1 MSDVIVVGGGPAGSV
16 TAMLLA
22 RAGYHVLLLD
32 RARFPRPKA
41 CGDCISPGANR
52 ILKRIG
58 VWDAVLQAE
67 HAQLRSWRLVS
78 GHASFAAPFSAV
90 PCAPKEDVALAIER
104 THLDALLLQ
113 QAERAGV
120 QVLQGAKVHDLIRD
134 HNNAVT
140 GVEATH
146 EGRKHAL
153 RARLTIGADGLRSI
167 IARKLRAHARRP
179 RLRKASFTLHAVLP
193 YNRDF
198 GEMRL
203 CAGGCVGIAPV
214 AASPEGMRYN
224 ITVVLARGSYDA
236 RAGAREIV
244 ARTLS
249 AFPDLAACPVNEPVL
264 ASGPFDW
271 PVRQTVFDGA
281 ALVGDAA
288 GYYDPFTGQGIY
300 QALAGAELLA
310 SHAAEAL
317 CENVVSAR
325 SLHGYARAQRRLSS
339 APRKAQHLIEMVCAR
354 PKLADRVF
362 NKLAR
367 ADAVAA
373 TLIGVTGDLLPARAF
388 FSPRL
393 LAQLVT

>member
-1 MSDVIVVGGGPAGSV
+1 MNDVIVVGGGPAGSV

-32 RARFPRPKA
+32 RARFPRAKA

-58 VWDAVLQAE
+58 VWDAVLQTQ
-67 HAQLRSWRLVS
+67 HIRLRGWRLVS
-78 GHASFAAPFSAV
+78 GNAAFAAPFSAV
-90 PCAPKEDVALAIER
+90 PCQPQEEIALAIER
-104 THLDALLLQ
+104 THFDALLLQ
-113 QAERAGV
+113 HAERAGV
-120 QVLQGAKVHDLIRD
+120 QVLQGAKVTDLLRV
-134 HNNAVT
+134 NGGAVS
-140 GVEATH
+140 GVEAMLA
-146 EGRKHAL
+146 GRKQTYC
-153 RARLTIGADGLRSI
+153 ARLTIGADGLRSI
-167 IARKLRAHARRP
+167 VARRLHAHARAP
-179 RLRKASFTLHAVLP
+179 RLRKTSFTIHAVLP
-193 YNRDF
+193 YNRNF

-203 CAGGCVGIAPV
+203 LRDGCVGIAPI
-214 AASPEGMRYN
+214 AATPHGTRYN
-224 ITVVLARGSYDA
+224 VTVVLARGAYDA
-236 RAGAREIV
+236 RAGAREIL
-244 ARTLS
+244 AHALS
-249 AFPDLAACPVNEPVL
+249 AFPDLRDCTAAEPVL

-310 SHAAEAL
+310 AHAAEAL
-317 CENVVSAR
+317 CEKTVSAR
-325 SLHGYARAQRRLSS
+325 SLHGYARALRRSS
-339 APRKAQHLIEMVCAR
+339 RAPRRVQHLIEMICAR
-354 PKLADRVF
+354 PELAERAF

-367 ADAVAA
+367 AEAAAA